1 MGRGRQTP
9 RRGDDATSI
18 CELRRWKKGISE
30 TMRARRF
37 SFSTFA
43 LVAILALV
51 IGVLGGCTVG
61 NGSGSSASTSPT
73 VTSVASSGSSA
84 AVATPQVE
92 EASAKPGTTAVAQP
106 DQQVSKSILTG
117 DTSAKTFDSVP
128 DLVDAVDQSVV
139 TVINEQKFTGFGNTQ
154 GQTQG
159 QLQPAGSGTGFI
171 VSTDGYVVTNNHVVD
186 GSDSLKVIFQDGT
199 EVDATLVGTDPTSD
213 IAVIQISGN
222 IPTPVA
228 LGDSS
233 QLRVGESVIAIG
245 SPLGEYTNTVT
256 EGIVSALGRSLQSQ
270 DGSGLENMIQHDAA
284 INPGNSGGP
293 LLNMKGQVVGVNTA
307 VVRQAEPGVSAEG
320 LGFAIPS
327 NTVKDIATQLI
338 ENGKVVRPYLG
349 IEYQLLN
356 PQLSTSQNLTID
368 HGAYVV
374 SVVAGGPSET
384 AGLQV
389 GDVITK
395 MDDQEINDT
404 TSLQDLLFA
413 HKPGDTVTLEVVRGQ
428 SPDPV
433 TIQVTLG
440 TRPSD
445 M

>member
-1 MGRGRQTP
+1 M
-9 RRGDDATSI
+9 
-18 CELRRWKKGISE
+18 
-30 TMRARRF
+30 
-37 SFSTFA
+37 
-43 LVAILALV
+43 VAILALV
-51 IGVLGGCTVG
+51 LGVLGGCSVG
-61 NGSGSSASTSPT
+61 SNTNSGASASPT
-73 VTSVASSGSSA
+73 VTTQASSSTMTIPTS
-84 AVATPQVE
+84 QVE
-92 EASAKPGTTAVAQP
+92 ETSAKPATTEATQA
-106 DQQVSKSILTG
+106 DQNVSKEILTG
-117 DTSAKTFDSVP
+117 DQSAKTYDSVP

-139 TVINEQKFTGFGNTQ
+139 TVINEQKFNGFGSSS
-154 GQTQG
+154 TQG

-171 VSTDGYVVTNNHVVD
+171 ISKDGYVVTNNHVVE
-186 GSDSLKVIFQDGT
+186 GSDSLKVIYQDGT
-199 EVDATLVGTDPTSD
+199 EVDAKLVGTDSTSD
-213 IAVIQISGN
+213 IAVIQISGDV
-222 IPTPVA
+222 PAPVA

-256 EGIVSALGRSLQSQ
+256 EGIVSALGRSLST
-270 DGSGLENMIQHDAA
+270 DSGSGLENMIQHDAA

-356 PQLSTSQNLTID
+356 PQLSTSQNLSID

-374 SVVAGGPSET
+374 SVVSGGPADT
-384 AGLQV
+384 AGLQQ

-428 SPDPV
+428 SKD
-433 TIQVTLG
+433 TTTLQVRLG